1 MSEAAAGEVQYGYFS
16 SSIVLQH
23 RDLKFIE
30 TMVGEFRKALINRGF
45 GVRIETVNAVDAF
58 FGTMPGNRTAQI
70 RRPMAHTR
78 NFVDLMPI
86 SAVWAG
92 ESVNPSA
99 LMPPN
104 SPPLVQAAT
113 SGGTPFRLN
122 LHYQD
127 VGHSLLVGPTGSGK
141 SVAIC
146 LFASQWF
153 RYPNAQVFA
162 FDKGHSLY
170 ALCKAAGGRFYDIG
184 EGGLAF
190 QPLRDIEDPAE
201 FAWGTEWVETLMH
214 LQDIRIGP
222 AERQMIHR
230 AVRQLAESPKRRRTL
245 TELEANLQDD
255 NLKAGLKPYV
265 IDGPLGRMLD
275 ASDDS
280 LVESHF
286 IVCEME
292 TLLSGSFSDAT
303 VMAVLLYLFRRMER
317 SLNGRPTF
325 VPIDEAWLFLR
336 HPAWRDK
343 IQDWLKTLR
352 KKNAAVLLATQSIA
366 DVKDSPIAS
375 TILQSTATKIYL
387 PNSEA
392 GNESMRE
399 FYRYAGLNSREVEI
413 LQRALPKREYYVVH
427 PLGRRLISFRL
438 GPVALSFL
446 GVSSP
451 KDRARLNALEKQ
463 HGERWVAEWLSE
475 KHVSKEW
482 VAYFEGGSR
491 HAEEMAS

>member
-1 MSEAAAGEVQYGYFS
+1 MLPEIPVFLNDMLAMEDFLGGMEPKMADRHVRVLSIDGFPRSTWPGALSVLDTLACEYRWNTRIILMDPSEAQGIIEKTRKKWRFQTRGFKDQVFKSNGGATNLHAVEMAADAEGAMSEAAAGEVQYGYFS

-122 LHYQD
+122 LHFQD
-127 VGHSLLVGPTGSGK
+127 VGHSLLVGPTGAAKALPS
-141 SVAIC
+141 A
-146 LFASQWF
+146 LFSSQWF

-184 EGGLAF
+184 ESGLAF

-201 FAWGTEWVETLMH
+201 FAWGMEWIETLMR
-214 LQDIRIGP
+214 LQDIRVGP

-245 TELEANLQDD
+245 TELEANLQDE

-265 IDGPLGRMLD
+265 IDGPSGAD
-275 ASDDS
+275 A
-280 LVESHF
+280 
-286 IVCEME
+286 
-292 TLLSGSFSDAT
+292 
-303 VMAVLLYLFRRMER
+303 
-317 SLNGRPTF
+317 
-325 VPIDEAWLFLR
+325 
-336 HPAWRDK
+336 
-343 IQDWLKTLR
+343 
-352 KKNAAVLLATQSIA
+352 
-366 DVKDSPIAS
+366 
-375 TILQSTATKIYL
+375 
-387 PNSEA
+387 
-392 GNESMRE
+392 
-399 FYRYAGLNSREVEI
+399 
-413 LQRALPKREYYVVH
+413 
-427 PLGRRLISFRL
+427 RRL
-438 GPVALSFL
+438 G
-446 GVSSP
+446 
-451 KDRARLNALEKQ
+451 
-463 HGERWVAEWLSE
+463 
-475 KHVSKEW
+475 
-482 VAYFEGGSR
+482 
-491 HAEEMAS
+491 